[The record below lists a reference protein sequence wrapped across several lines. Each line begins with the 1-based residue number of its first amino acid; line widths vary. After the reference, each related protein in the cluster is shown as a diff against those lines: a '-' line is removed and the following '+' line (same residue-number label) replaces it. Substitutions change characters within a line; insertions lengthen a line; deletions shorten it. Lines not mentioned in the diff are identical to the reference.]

1 MAANK
6 LEVYIGKFKTSMTYS
21 NDNEKEVLE
30 EITSEANKEF
40 NKLLISCGRLD
51 ERMLMFFMILN
62 LQKEIS
68 TTLGKKEDFLEIFKS
83 VSMFVI
89 QTTNIESQLILGIIY
104 KKNELRKILKAGN
117 KVNNEES
124 FVEKFNNFV
133 EETIGKIKNITE
145 INI

>member
-68 TTLGKKEDFLEIFKS
+68 TTLGKKENFLEIFKS

-133 EETIGKIKNITE
+133 EETIGKIKIITE

>member
-1 MAANK
+1 
-6 LEVYIGKFKTSMTYS
+6 
-21 NDNEKEVLE
+21 
-30 EITSEANKEF
+30 
-40 NKLLISCGRLD
+40 
-51 ERMLMFFMILN
+51 
-62 LQKEIS
+62 
-68 TTLGKKEDFLEIFKS
+68 
-83 VSMFVI
+83 MFVI

>member
-51 ERMLMFFMILN
+51 ERMLMFFMLLN
-62 LQKEIS
+62 LQKEIWR
-68 TTLGKKEDFLEIFKS
+68 IF
-83 VSMFVI
+83 
-89 QTTNIESQLILGIIY
+89 
-104 KKNELRKILKAGN
+104 
-117 KVNNEES
+117 
-124 FVEKFNNFV
+124 
-133 EETIGKIKNITE
+133 
-145 INI
+145 

>member
-51 ERMLMFFMILN
+51 ERR
-62 LQKEIS
+62 
-68 TTLGKKEDFLEIFKS
+68 IF
-83 VSMFVI
+83 
-89 QTTNIESQLILGIIY
+89 
-104 KKNELRKILKAGN
+104 
-117 KVNNEES
+117 
-124 FVEKFNNFV
+124 
-133 EETIGKIKNITE
+133 
-145 INI
+145 

>member
-68 TTLGKKEDFLEIFKS
+68 TTLGKKENFLEIFKS

>member
-68 TTLGKKEDFLEIFKS
+68 TTLGKKENFLEIFKS

-124 FVEKFNNFV
+124 FAEKFNNFV

>member
-68 TTLGKKEDFLEIFKS
+68 TTLGKKENFLEIFKS

-124 FVEKFNNFV
+124 FAEKFNNFV

-145 INI
+145 IDI

>member
-68 TTLGKKEDFLEIFKS
+68 TTLGKNEDFLEIFKS